1 MNGSGWKDAPAWRRN
16 IAYCV
21 IGFTVGLSGVMLL
34 TSGADLVA
42 ALQERSSA
50 GRIGFD
56 LFILGSSSMAMVLAH
71 FVFVTGRQGLER
83 INAWLGNT
91 AAGKAFNGC
100 VCLLGS
106 VSVWIEPGVDGVGWA
121 MRVMMFPIAVMMAY
135 AGFDL
140 LRSARTLWRN
150 QRQVADSGP
159 EIEQIS

>member
-21 IGFTVGLSGVMLL
+21 IGFTFILGGYMLL
-34 TSGADLVA
+34 ASGADLIA

-50 GRIGFD
+50 ERIGFD
-56 LFILGSSSMAMVLAH
+56 LFMLGSFSVAMVLAH
-71 FVFVTGRQGLER
+71 YVFVTGQQGLAR
-83 INAWLGNT
+83 INQWVGNT

-106 VSVWIEPGVDGVGWA
+106 VAVWFEPAVDGAGWA

-159 EIEQIS
+159 QIEQIS